1 MVVLNSSSDKS
12 SGTHKNEL
20 TTIVAAV
27 LFIGL
32 MSFVGGYFIGVR
44 YGARSFLH
52 AHQQEL
58 LVLAQ
63 GAEQDAEVENKSVVH
78 EEHVLN
84 ASQQDQA
91 ILQSDLQM
99 PAATTSTING
109 TNNGTSTEK
118 PVSPVLPVKTDEQ
131 KTRFW
136 AVVATVDSYAH
147 ATQLM
152 EHAASVNIVV
162 RIKKVTRL
170 SSKKKKRMMY
180 QLVTPRYESQQELT
194 SALEMLKTV
203 PVWSKY
209 IHKTYL

>member
-1 MVVLNSSSDKS
+1 MVRDLVMLNSSLNKN
-12 SGTHKNEL
+12 SGTNKNEL

-32 MSFVGGYFIGVR
+32 ISFIGGYFIGVR
-44 YGARSFLH
+44 YGARSFLQ

-63 GAEQDAEVENKSVVH
+63 SETEQDAAEDKSIVH
-78 EEHVLN
+78 EERDLN
-84 ASQQDQA
+84 SSQQELVAAQT
-91 ILQSDLQM
+91 DLQVL
-99 PAATTSTING
+99 TIQN
-109 TNNGTSTEK
+109 SAIAEK
-118 PVSPVLPVKTDEQ
+118 LVSPVPTADEQ

-136 AVVATVDSYAH
+136 AVAATVDSYAH

-152 EHAASVNIVV
+152 ENAASVNIVV

>member
-1 MVVLNSSSDKS
+1 MLNSSLDKS
-12 SGTHKNEL
+12 SGTNKNEL

-32 MSFVGGYFIGVR
+32 ISFIGGYFIGVR
-44 YGARSFLH
+44 YGARSFLQ

-63 GAEQDAEVENKSVVH
+63 SETEQDAAEDKSIVH
-78 EEHVLN
+78 EERDLN
-84 ASQQDQA
+84 SSQQEPVAAQT
-91 ILQSDLQM
+91 DLQV
-99 PAATTSTING
+99 PATQNSAIA
-109 TNNGTSTEK
+109 EK
-118 PVSPVLPVKTDEQ
+118 LVLPVPVADEQ

-136 AVVATVDSYAH
+136 AVAATVDSYAH

-152 EHAASVNIVV
+152 ENAASVNIVV